1 MLGILA
7 SFPRITGPNYAIRF
21 LVAVPHSP
29 RGVRYSRGIFAL
41 ILGLETDQ
49 IGPEVVYA
57 IAYIWVLIT
66 LGVRRLHDIDR
77 KGIWLLFGLVPAANF
92 VLRYWL
98 LQSARRKQGSDSFN
112 KGCVLLSVAKKCMT
126 LNHASSIL

>member
-1 MLGILA
+1 MGLA
-7 SFPRITGPNYAIRF
+7 
-21 LVAVPHSP
+21 
-29 RGVRYSRGIFAL
+29 
-41 ILGLETDQ
+41 TDQ

-92 VLRYWL
+92 VLLYWL
-98 LQSARRKQGSDSFN
+98 LQPARRKQGSDSFN
-112 KGCVLLSVAKKCMT
+112 KGCVLLSAAKKCMT
-126 LNHASSIL
+126 LITINGLLVTQIIVN

>member
-1 MLGILA
+1 MGLA
-7 SFPRITGPNYAIRF
+7 
-21 LVAVPHSP
+21 
-29 RGVRYSRGIFAL
+29 
-41 ILGLETDQ
+41 TDQ